1 MVPLRVIR
9 LAPTAPKALQLPPIN
24 LRAVKHPLLGSTT
37 LGISGCLVDS
47 PAAQTDST
55 ICGSSTRWPL
65 NGPGSAVPRAQPVL
79 PETTVPRELRL
90 LPTCPARGGF
100 PQPGAIST
108 ETSGCSAV
116 KASTPPATA
125 RSATFGRTASTLPPI
140 RETRQKLR

>member
-65 NGPGSAVPRAQPVL
+65 NGPGPAVPRSQPVL

-90 LPTCPARGGF
+90 PPTYPARAGF
-100 PQPGAIST
+100 PQPGAIF
-108 ETSGCSAV
+108 TSPSSC
-116 KASTPPATA
+116 STP
-125 RSATFGRTASTLPPI
+125 TASTLHASAPSPTYS
-140 RETRQKLR
+140 RP